1 MYLAFNVDS
10 MTFMVGSTFFLH
22 NVNLLTERFILSDG
36 TGKAIISACH
46 TILFF
51 IVKQIVP
58 VVRRTLTIQEEF
70 QERTAVFTEFHFP
83 DPFDIQH
90 LILALRTNHTH
101 LTQGCVVKNDV
112 GWHMLFACELTPNQT
127 QCSNTVSLTADGE

>member
-83 DPFDIQH
+83 TPLTFSISSSLCGQTT
-90 LILALRTNHTH
+90 LISRKVA
-101 LTQGCVVKNDV
+101 
-112 GWHMLFACELTPNQT
+112 
-127 QCSNTVSLTADGE
+127 SLK